1 MYLRFPIPHPE
12 WDPVPPWLRLTDDQL
27 RRLFDLKIRMDAE
40 RAKIFR
46 EADQQFEQLNQQKIK
61 VTQQILGGG

>member
-1 MYLRFPIPHPE
+1 MYLRVPIH
-12 WDPVPPWLRLTDDQL
+12 WDPAPIWRLTGDQL

-61 VTQQILGGG
+61 ETQQILGGG